1 MSITTANKIR
11 AAALKAARAKDSE
24 LKRRRTLA
32 ALKALQASGAAITF
46 TAVARSA
53 GVSTWL
59 VYADGIREH
68 IDAARHRQSNHHR
81 RTDTPTA
88 SSTQPT
94 TLASLRADLAIAR
107 EQIKTLRTERDK
119 LQQRLRLQLGAE
131 LEAPDQA
138 HLTAR
143 VADLETINRQLVA
156 ERDARAVETDT
167 AKRRITELED
177 DLSAARESLRRV
189 IKAQNR
195 TP

>member
-1 MSITTANKIR
+1 MA
-11 AAALKAARAKDSE
+11 KA
-24 LKRRRTLA
+24 
-32 ALKALQASGAAITF
+32 
-46 TAVARSA
+46 A

-88 SSTQPT
+88 SSTHPA

-131 LEAPDQA
+131 LEAPDRA

-143 VADLETINRQLVA
+143 VVDLETINRQLVA
-156 ERDARAVETDT
+156 ERDARAIETHT
-167 AKRRITELED
+167 AKGRVTELED
-177 DLSAARESLRRV
+177 ELSAARESLRRV